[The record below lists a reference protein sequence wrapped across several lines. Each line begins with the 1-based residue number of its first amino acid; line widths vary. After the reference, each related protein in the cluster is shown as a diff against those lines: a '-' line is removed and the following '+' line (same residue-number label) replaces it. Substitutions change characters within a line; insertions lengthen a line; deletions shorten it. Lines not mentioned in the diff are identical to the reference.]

1 MSKRKAISVLVL
13 GLILMAFGA
22 VCASAA
28 TNPSIT
34 IADQAG
40 SNFDA
45 ENPII
50 VASVTSN
57 GPGWVVIVEETMGKP
72 GQILGYAPVV
82 NGVNKNVK
90 VYLSQP
96 VNDLNEPVGLFA
108 VLYADTAKNGAFEPI
123 GTDKPVVI
131 TGAGPNGG
139 NADVMKF
146 FLLNPPQ
153 EKR

>member
-1 MSKRKAISVLVL
+1 V
-13 GLILMAFGA
+13 
-22 VCASAA
+22 AA
-28 TNPSIT
+28 
-34 IADQAG
+34 
-40 SNFDA
+40 
-45 ENPII
+45 
-50 VASVTSN
+50 
-57 GPGWVVIVEETMGKP
+57 
-72 GQILGYAPVV
+72 
-82 NGVNKNVK
+82 GVNRNVK
-90 VYLSQP
+90 VYLTQAVTDLNQP
-96 VNDLNEPVGLFA
+96 VGVFA